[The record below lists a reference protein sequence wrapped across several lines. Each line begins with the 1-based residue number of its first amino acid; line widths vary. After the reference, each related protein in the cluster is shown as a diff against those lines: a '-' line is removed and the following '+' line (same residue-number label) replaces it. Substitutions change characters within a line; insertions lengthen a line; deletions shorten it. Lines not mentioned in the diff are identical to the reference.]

1 MPIKKY
7 SKVKF
12 TLRKELIIILA
23 VVLVM
28 VLATILL
35 LQPTKDQKFVSK
47 WSGAGSSIVENKLY
61 EEIDFD
67 ELDEVIAGEGI
78 TYVLFAHATDEQS
91 VKAFD
96 LVINLATGLD
106 VEKVYIIDSEF
117 AVGDREEDAELDAEL
132 KVIEEKYGITLDTPD
147 LWAFENGS
155 VVAELDQDL
164 IEASSNDY
172 TEAIK
177 RVLLLNKKEA

>member
-47 WSGAGSSIVENKLY
+47 WSGAGSSIVENQLY
-61 EEIDFD
+61 EEIEFD

-78 TYVLFAHATDEQS
+78 TYVLFAHASDENS

-117 AVGDREEDAELDAEL
+117 AVGDREEDADLDAEL